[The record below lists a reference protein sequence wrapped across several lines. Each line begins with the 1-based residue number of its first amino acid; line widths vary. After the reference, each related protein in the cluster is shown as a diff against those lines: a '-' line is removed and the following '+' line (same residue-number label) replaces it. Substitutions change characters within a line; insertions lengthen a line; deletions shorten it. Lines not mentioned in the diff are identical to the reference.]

1 LWYHVKGNKTMS
13 RQLNPAVLMYKN
25 MDIENLP
32 KPDNKP
38 SGGLLSKTP
47 SSMKSGIDYK
57 NPAVRIAK
65 QLEVIRNR
73 RKEINET
80 E

>member
-1 LWYHVKGNKTMS
+1 MS
-13 RQLNPAVLMYKN
+13 RQLNPAVLMYAN

-32 KPDNKP
+32 KMDSKP
-38 SGGLLSKTP
+38 TNGLLSKKA
-47 SSMKSGIDYK
+47 SSMKSGVDYK
-57 NPAVRIAK
+57 SPAVRVAK